1 MNASLMV
8 QNVFT
13 ITKYTGIDPECQGG
27 IDNNTYPRPRIY
39 SLTIGLE
46 F

>member
-1 MNASLMV
+1 MV

-13 ITKYTGIDPECQGG
+13 LTGYTGVDPECQGG
-27 IDNNTYPRPRIY
+27 IDMSVYPRPRIY
-39 SLTIGLE
+39 SLTIGLD